1 MKKAASNTA
10 VIVILLIAAGFAFY
24 RFYYMPRVQ
33 KSEASIRTTVDS
45 FVVKKI
51 LVDPLLI
58 ISKKE
63 TGVYDLTARMPQRFT
78 PESLKSEIKTDL
90 NGVERATVEF
100 GEVETDKTTSLSA
113 AIQSPFNL
121 VCKLRFIRDKKP
133 KIAVILD
140 DWGYSDRNFPYFA
153 SIKDVFTISVLPGL
167 KFSSAAAEAAYK
179 YKKGIMLHLPMQP
192 EKKVPMEKI
201 TILANMDKQQVVS
214 IVDTQMTKIPHLTGV
229 NNHEGSLVTAKK
241 DIITPV
247 LEVLRDRNLFFIDSM
262 TTPKT
267 VAYKTAQELGMRWA
281 KRDIFIDNK
290 KEAAYIEAQ
299 LKQVAKLAKSRG
311 WVIAIGHDDPVTIA
325 ALARVM
331 PQLAEEGY
339 EFVYPAELLQ

>member
-1 MKKAASNTA
+1 
-10 VIVILLIAAGFAFY
+10 
-24 RFYYMPRVQ
+24 
-33 KSEASIRTTVDS
+33 
-45 FVVKKI
+45 
-51 LVDPLLI
+51 
-58 ISKKE
+58 
-63 TGVYDLTARMPQRFT
+63 
-78 PESLKSEIKTDL
+78 
-90 NGVERATVEF
+90 
-100 GEVETDKTTSLSA
+100 
-113 AIQSPFNL
+113 
-121 VCKLRFIRDKKP
+121 
-133 KIAVILD
+133 
-140 DWGYSDRNFPYFA
+140 
-153 SIKDVFTISVLPGL
+153 
-167 KFSSAAAEAAYK
+167 
-179 YKKGIMLHLPMQP
+179 
-192 EKKVPMEKI
+192 
-201 TILANMDKQQVVS
+201 
-214 IVDTQMTKIPHLTGV
+214 MTKIPHLTGV